1 MKKLL
6 LIPLFTSCVI
16 HKQYSPI
23 KLKKISND
31 METLREWLQ
40 NDYDDG
46 KIEKGTAQNYFNLM
60 ETYAYDLNKEYNKAK
75 KLEKTKVYK
84 LITITKR

>member
-1 MKKLL
+1 
-6 LIPLFTSCVI
+6 
-16 HKQYSPI
+16 
-23 KLKKISND
+23 

-40 NDYDDG
+40 EDYDNG

-60 ETYAYDLNKEYNKAK
+60 ETYVYDLNKEYNKAK

>member
-6 LIPLFTSCVI
+6 LIPLFTSCVV
-16 HKQYSPI
+16 HKQYSPV

-31 METLREWLQ
+31 MEMLRTWLQ
-40 NDYDDG
+40 EDYDNG

-60 ETYAYDLNKEYNKAK
+60 ETYAHDLNKEYNKAK
-75 KLEKTKVYK
+75 KLSKAKVYK
-84 LITITKR
+84 VITINKK

>member
-1 MKKLL
+1 
-6 LIPLFTSCVI
+6 
-16 HKQYSPI
+16 
-23 KLKKISND
+23 
-31 METLREWLQ
+31 METLRKWLQ
-40 NDYDDG
+40 EDYDNG

-60 ETYAYDLNKEYNKAK
+60 ETYVYDLNKEYNKAK